1 MQITLQCGKCG
12 NEIKIP
18 MQMLADD
25 EAEVVCE
32 CGKVLLKDGVVG
44 GHN

>member
-1 MQITLQCGKCG
+1 MQITLQCSKCG

-25 EAEVVCE
+25 KAEVRCW
-32 CGKVLLKDGVVG
+32 CSKILLKDGIVG